1 MCKFPFIHIFIKKVA
16 LPQREKIGFLVKE
29 ENKFLSKNTK
39 PYFRDIQDH
48 SIRVSDSIDNYR
60 EAVGNTFDVYM
71 SAVSNNMNDVMKTLS
86 IIQECCV
93 LDWAIFNS
101 PTFSKAVLI

>member
-86 IIQECCV
+86 IIATIAFL
-93 LDWAIFNS
+93 LDNFFS
-101 PTFSKAVLI
+101 PPK